1 MQTLILSLFL
11 FAAQPTIERVL
22 PPVGKDLPAEERQTL
37 TSRLRDL
44 ERQLAAL
51 PDPPA
56 TGTPATGK
64 PATGTTATGTP
75 ATGTPA
81 TGTTATGGSQR
92 ADVAIYLKAV
102 NYALIHNEFY
112 APADAAKAHAALDQA
127 AARLESLRGGK
138 RPWSEAAGLVVRG
151 YQSALDNSVQPY
163 GLVIP
168 PSLDRTR
175 PVPLYVWLHG
185 RGDTQTDLH
194 FIHERERSRGTIA
207 PPDTIVLHPFGRHC
221 LGFKS
226 AGEIDVLE
234 AIEQVCREYNIDRQ
248 RIVLIG
254 FSMGGAGAWHLGAH
268 YTDRWCVVSPGAGF
282 AETAEYNKL
291 TPDRYPPRYEQQLWG
306 CYDVPNYVR
315 NLFNVPVIAYSGEKD
330 KQIQAARIMEAA
342 YRREGRTLQHLIG
355 PNVEHKYEPE
365 TLKELL
371 HKIAQQVQTG
381 GNPAPDHVQ
390 LQTRTLRYHRQFWVS
405 ALGLK
410 KHWED
415 SRVDA
420 RQQPDSTLTV
430 TTQNITLLSL
440 SPPQRSRRLQ
450 IDGQTLTENEE
461 RQRWLVQRQGEQWV
475 SVAEPFSATPTKALH
490 KQPGLQGP
498 IDDAFLAPFLMVLP
512 SGRSTSSAVQDWVE
526 QESKQAINRWRAIC
540 RGEPRVKR
548 DVDVT
553 AQDILDYNLILWGD
567 RSSNELIERMFKA
580 GEEEFPF
587 SWSNQTI
594 SVRKESVDSRKH
606 ILALIYPNPLNSNRY
621 VVLNSGLT
629 FREAADRTNSQQN
642 PKLPDWALIDLQ
654 TPRSAT
660 APGRIVAADFFDEEW
675 R

>member
-1 MQTLILSLFL
+1 MQTLMLTLFL
-11 FAAQPTIERVL
+11 LTAQPQIERVL
-22 PPVGKDLPAEERQTL
+22 PPVGKNLPDDVRQSL
-37 TSRLRDL
+37 TTRLQDL
-44 ERQLAAL
+44 ERELAAL
-51 PDPPA
+51 SGTSAADP
-56 TGTPATGK
+56 
-64 PATGTTATGTP
+64 
-75 ATGTPA
+75 
-81 TGTTATGGSQR
+81 SHR

-102 NYALIHNEFY
+102 NYALIHHEFY
-112 APADAAKAHAALDQA
+112 APADTAKANSALEQA
-127 AARLESLRGGK
+127 AARLKSLRGGK
-138 RPWSEAAGLVVRG
+138 RPWSEATGTVVRG

-168 PSLDRTR
+168 KSLDLTR

-194 FIHERERSRGTIA
+194 FIHERERSTGTIA
-207 PPDTIVLHPFGRHC
+207 PPDAIVLHPFGRHC

-234 AIEQVCREYNIDRQ
+234 SIEQVGRDYKIDRQ
-248 RIVLIG
+248 RIVLMG

-268 YTDRWCVVSPGAGF
+268 YTDRWCAVSPGAGF
-282 AETAEYNKL
+282 AETANYNKL

-330 KQIQAARIMEAA
+330 KQIQAARIMESA
-342 YRREGRTLQHLIG
+342 YQREGRTLQHLIG

-371 HKIAQQVQTG
+371 QKISQVVQTG
-381 GNPAPDHVQ
+381 GNPAPAHVQ

-405 ALGLK
+405 ALGLN

-430 TTQNITLLSL
+430 TTQNVTLLSL
-440 SPPQRSRRLQ
+440 SPPQPTRRLQ
-450 IDGQTLTENEE
+450 IDGQTLTTSEDVK
-461 RQRWLVQRQGEQWV
+461 RWLLQRNGEQWV
-475 SVAEPFSATPTKALH
+475 SVTEPVSATPTTAIRKR
-490 KQPGLQGP
+490 PGLQGP
-498 IDDAFLAPFLMVLP
+498 IDDAFLEPFLMVLP
-512 SGRSTSSAVQDWVE
+512 TGRSMSAAVQDWVE
-526 QESKQAINRWRAIC
+526 QESQQAINRWRALC

-553 AQDILDYNLILWGD
+553 EQDILDYHLILWGD
-567 RSSNELIERMFKA
+567 RSSNRLIERLFKT
-580 GEEEFPF
+580 GEKEFPF
-587 SWSNQTI
+587 SWNNQTI
-594 SVRKESVDSRKH
+594 SVRAESVGSSEH
-606 ILALIYPNPLNSNRY
+606 ILSLIYPNPLNQNRY
-621 VVLNSGLT
+621 FVLNSGLT
-629 FREAADRTNSQQN
+629 FREAHDRTNSQQN
-642 PKLPDWALIDLQ
+642 PKLPDWALIDLK

-660 APGRIVAADFFDEEW
+660 APGRIVAADFFDERW